1 VGETNV
7 AAIIDAPAS
16 IAPDRVALIL
26 ADGSTC
32 GYGQLQAEVTRWVAA
47 LAAAGLE
54 PGQRVAVVDWGG
66 VRSAAVT
73 LAAARMGASSA
84 QMNPLL
90 TEAELAQ
97 LVEVSGCVPLGV
109 AEGDVAVRLGAAL
122 GPGAQVLASPD
133 ADSSVDPNGADAPP
147 TPTSPVGAGAT
158 EALVLFTS
166 GTTGVPKPIGISHDA
181 LMARLTAYRAP
192 FNIERPAAVGIMCV
206 PSFHIGGMVGLLVC
220 LYSGDTMV
228 VQPRFDAGQWL
239 QLVSDNRAATVF
251 LVPTMLAR
259 ILDHPDLEATDL
271 SCLRVV
277 SYGAAAAPVELIRS
291 AMHQWPHVS
300 FANVFGQ
307 TETLGAYT
315 TLTPDDHRD
324 PARVGSVGRA
334 LPGVEVRVVDP
345 DTREDVA
352 VGKVGELWVRS
363 PQNVQEGWLET
374 GDLAHQDA
382 DGYLY
387 PTGRRSELINR
398 GGEKFAPHEVAEVI
412 RSHPAVR
419 EAAVAGIPDPEM
431 GERVGA
437 AVVVAGAEPAAGDN
451 GGLTRDELRDW
462 CRVRL
467 APFKLPEVVVF
478 VDALPVNELG
488 KLPRR
493 AVVEL
498 ISSRVAAGEAAP

>member
-1 VGETNV
+1 MGETNV
-7 AAIIDAPAS
+7 AEIIDAPAS

-32 GYGQLQAEVTRWVAA
+32 SYGQLQAEVVRWMAA
-47 LAAAGLE
+47 LTAAGLE
-54 PGQRVAVVDWGG
+54 PGQRVAVADWGG
-66 VRSAAVT
+66 VRSTAVT
-73 LAAARMGASSA
+73 LAAARLGAASA

-90 TEAELAQ
+90 TETELAQ
-97 LVEVSGCVPLGV
+97 LVEVCGCAAIGV
-109 AEGDVAVRLGAAL
+109 AEGEVAARLGAAL
-122 GPGAQVLASPD
+122 GPTARVLASPGE
-133 ADSSVDPNGADAPP
+133 SP
-147 TPTSPVGAGAT
+147 TPTDPAHGGGGGPAVVGAGST

-166 GTTGVPKPIGISHDA
+166 GTTGVPKPIGISHAA

-192 FNIERPAAVGIMCV
+192 FDIERRAAVGIMCV
-206 PSFHIGGMVGLLVC
+206 PSFHIGGMIGLLVC

-239 QLVSDNRAATVF
+239 QLVSDHRAATVF

-277 SYGAAAAPVELIRS
+277 SYGAAAAPVDLIRS

-324 PARVGSVGRA
+324 PARVGSVGKP

-345 DTREDVA
+345 DTRDDVA
-352 VGKVGELWVRS
+352 MGEVGELWVRS

-374 GDLAHQDA
+374 GDLARQDA

-419 EAAVAGIPDPEM
+419 EAAVAGIPDEEM

-437 AVVVAGAEPAAGDN
+437 AVVMAGAEPGGQD

-462 CRVRL
+462 CRTRL

-478 VDALPVNELG
+478 VDALPMNELG

-498 ISSRVAAGEAAP
+498 ISSRVAAGEAAS